1 MFLLEVGEPFIA
13 FINFFESR
21 MVRAHV
27 LFPKMALLLN
37 QLFTMFLKPEGR
49 DKLTPRRLIKLDY
62 KDKKTQLSREHIFLG
77 EKTRSFIKKI
87 GMTADSPE
95 LQEFFG
101 GVAAFYHETSE
112 KLVKYFKTPLNSRLD
127 LIKLLRI
134 LFRVKGVCIS
144 NKLILYFHQIFN
156 PTGSWLP

>member
-95 LQEFFG
+95 LQE

-144 NKLILYFHQIFN
+144 NKLILYFHQIIN
-156 PTGSWLP
+156 TTGSWLP